1 MSLKFVKKKLTLA
14 EGTSKLLLLGFWVG
28 SGIFNFSGGPIQIPK
43 NGSSSLAISIK
54 LCFLVGATTE
64 RPVQVSLS
72 KFIHKELGQNLDKLS
87 FLKKNLDKIEINL
100 KNYFIQILFKNSI
113 NPNFVKD
120 KIEVK
125 FGEKNMDVPEDFFLT
140 GSVLLE
146 LPMKLRIIFHG
157 VFCFLSYK

>member
-1 MSLKFVKKKLTLA
+1 MFFWIQKLYIFTPYHSSNWEKKQGTLA

-64 RPVQVSLS
+64 
-72 KFIHKELGQNLDKLS
+72 
-87 FLKKNLDKIEINL
+87 
-100 KNYFIQILFKNSI
+100 
-113 NPNFVKD
+113 
-120 KIEVK
+120 
-125 FGEKNMDVPEDFFLT
+125 DFFLT

-146 LPMKLRIIFHG
+146 LPMKLLIIFHG
-157 VFCFLSYK
+157 VFCFLSCKYVNVILSSLGHQKRYPGLFGYTKRNGLNRWSQNCIFRCPLKV

>member
-1 MSLKFVKKKLTLA
+1 MSPKFVKKKLTLA

-100 KNYFIQILFKNSI
+100 KKQLYPNITQILSRCVQKTTLSKVY
-113 NPNFVKD
+113 PNFIWINLD
-120 KIEVK
+120 KRTWT
-125 FGEKNMDVPEDFFLT
+125 GLT
-140 GSVLLE
+140 
-146 LPMKLRIIFHG
+146 
-157 VFCFLSYK
+157 